1 MEDMLW
7 WGLYQ
12 EVEKR
17 FSLIFDIW
25 LTRSQYLV
33 DRELCQ
39 LEWQGASI
47 LFTGSQHGEEQVL

>member
-12 EVEKR
+12 EVAKR

-47 LFTGSQHGEEQVL
+47 LFTGSQLGEE